1 MNIFEEET
9 LGDNLWVIHMD
20 GSSTKKSGGAG
31 VVLKAPGGE

>member
-9 LGDNLWVIHMD
+9 LGGNLWVIHMD